1 MARDFRKLVV
11 WQEADNLVVEVYKV
25 SRMFPKEERYGLT
38 AQLRS
43 AAISVPANIAEGS
56 GRRTL
61 KDFLRF
67 LYNAQGSLSEVEYY
81 LHIALRLNYYDG
93 ETYQRLEDQRAKVG
107 RLLNGFINS
116 IDEKISKGEI
126 T

>member
-1 MARDFRKLVV
+1 MARDFRKLMV
-11 WQEADNLVVEVYKV
+11 WQEADNLVVEVYEM
-25 SRMFPKEERYGLT
+25 SREFPKEERYGLT

-56 GRRTL
+56 GRKTL

-67 LYNAQGSLSEVEYY
+67 LYIAQGSLSEVEYY
-81 LHIALRLNYYDG
+81 LHIALRLKFFKVDS
-93 ETYQRLEDQRAKVG
+93 YQRLKDQRAKVG

-116 IDEKISKGEI
+116 LDKKIANGE
-126 T
+126 TT

>member
-1 MARDFRKLVV
+1 MV
-11 WQEADNLVVEVYKV
+11 WQEADNLVVEVYEM
-25 SRMFPKEERYGLT
+25 SREFPKEERYGLT

-56 GRRTL
+56 GRKTL

-67 LYNAQGSLSEVEYY
+67 LYIAQGSLSEVEYY
-81 LHIALRLNYYDG
+81 LHIALRLKFFKVDS
-93 ETYQRLEDQRAKVG
+93 YQRLKDQRAKVG

-116 IDEKISKGEI
+116 LDKKIANGE
-126 T
+126 TT